1 MKTFIV
7 KRAYESDIKVIL
19 SDAGL
24 FRTKASEN
32 SADSFNVVF
41 FDRPEQSGTLV
52 IPGSNDDLPGVAS
65 VAGVTMVYL
74 EGTKLEQKDYEYEVK
89 QRDPE
94 DIPEPR
100 EVWNQ
105 I

>member
-7 KRAYESDIKVIL
+7 KRGYDNPLKVTL

-24 FRTKASEN
+24 FRTKASEE
-32 SADSFNVVF
+32 SAENFNVVF

-52 IPGSNDDLPGVAS
+52 IPNSGEDLPGVAS
-65 VAGVTMVYL
+65 IAGVTMIYL
-74 EGTKLEQKDYEYEVK
+74 EGTSIEEETYDYEEKV
-89 QRDPE
+89 
-94 DIPEPR
+94 R
-100 EVWNQ
+100 ESTPMPAPVRKWEQ